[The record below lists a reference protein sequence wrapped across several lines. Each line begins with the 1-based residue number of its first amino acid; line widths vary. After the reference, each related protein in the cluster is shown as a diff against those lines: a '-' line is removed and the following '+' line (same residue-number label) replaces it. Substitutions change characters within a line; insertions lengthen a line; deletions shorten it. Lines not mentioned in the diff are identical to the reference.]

1 MLILKLA
8 YSEDLTFSRDLQE
21 LRELL
26 KKKDILIGFVESI
39 EGNTHIIKIISEDEC
54 YNEKIKEVINLYV
67 SNILYRIVID
77 NYRKKEMFEF
87 ITDNYFFLKQSEI
100 LEVED
105 QIVKVLKYEETTQN
119 EDSIYCLNKINSM
132 VEMIRDCISEKQEL
146 NIDGFI
152 TFRMRKLR
160 SDIEKIIDKVV
171 ERYMVEKE
179 YKEFIKLLKYF
190 VELQECKIEE
200 VNIIIEEGN
209 NYIIR
214 DKEGKNLYYDFCNEV
229 MTEQNKVDLNIED
242 ILISGLITNA
252 PKAINIFGKE
262 NCNNKEFLDTIE
274 NVFENR
280 VTFYEAN
287 NEYNSEKIIAKKYWH
302 VLTKM
307 VYSYSLRRNSRF
319 SPNSVNSTGW
329 VNGYLFMHYAW
340 CIDNVETAIWPSF
353 YYVCN
358 FSEVKNINKDFS
370 MNEEIREK
378 ELRVIGSDGEQ
389 LGVISSAEARRLAEE
404 KEMDLVMISPN
415 ATPPVCKI
423 MDFGKYIYEQSKKEK
438 EAKKKQKIVSIKEI
452 RCSLTI
458 EEHDIDIKAKN
469 ARKFLLDGDKVKI
482 TVRFR
487 GREMELSHIGQRILN
502 NFASKLEDVC
512 LIEKHPKREGRSMTM
527 VLGPKK
533 A

>member
-26 KKKDILIGFVESI
+26 KKKNILIGFVESI

-119 EDSIYCLNKINSM
+119 EDSIYCLNKINLM

-160 SDIEKIIDKVV
+160 GDIEKIIDKVV

-190 VELQECKIEE
+190 VELQESKIEE

-214 DKEGKNLYYDFCNEV
+214 DKEGKNLYYDFCNELI
-229 MTEQNKVDLNIED
+229 TEQNKVDLNIED

-287 NEYNSEKIIAKKYWH
+287 NEYNSEKIIAKKY
-302 VLTKM
+302 
-307 VYSYSLRRNSRF
+307 
-319 SPNSVNSTGW
+319 
-329 VNGYLFMHYAW
+329 
-340 CIDNVETAIWPSF
+340 
-353 YYVCN
+353 
-358 FSEVKNINKDFS
+358 
-370 MNEEIREK
+370 
-378 ELRVIGSDGEQ
+378 
-389 LGVISSAEARRLAEE
+389 
-404 KEMDLVMISPN
+404 
-415 ATPPVCKI
+415 
-423 MDFGKYIYEQSKKEK
+423 
-438 EAKKKQKIVSIKEI
+438 
-452 RCSLTI
+452 
-458 EEHDIDIKAKN
+458 
-469 ARKFLLDGDKVKI
+469 
-482 TVRFR
+482 
-487 GREMELSHIGQRILN
+487 
-502 NFASKLEDVC
+502 
-512 LIEKHPKREGRSMTM
+512 
-527 VLGPKK
+527 
-533 A
+533 